1 MKLIAFNILI
11 INIFH
16 KLAVLF
22 PRTERCSRS
31 EKKSPEGFCN
41 VRTRFMKGHLQIC
54 RTCTVAAV
62 EFEFQCPYTQ
72 HYFHFWLGNDL
83 HKFLALI
90 STREK
95 INWMGFS
102 AAAVAAVC
110 FGVVFPIMHASWS
123 GDSRMRADCGK
134 VSRRDS
140 VLIESKRAPIA
151 ARNV

>member
-22 PRTERCSRS
+22 TRTEWCER
-31 EKKSPEGFCN
+31 KSALKDFVMWEHDLWRDTF
-41 VRTRFMKGHLQIC
+41 REL
-54 RTCTVAAV
+54 CTVAAV
-62 EFEFQCPYTQ
+62 EFEFQCPYTP

-83 HKFLALI
+83 HKFPSLI

-102 AAAVAAVC
+102 AAAAAVC
-110 FGVVFPIMHASWS
+110 FGVWLPIMHASWS
-123 GDSRMRADCGK
+123 GDSRRMRADCGK

-140 VLIESKRAPIA
+140 VLIESKRAPIGA
-151 ARNV
+151 CNV